1 MGENTKKIEIPYA
14 ITVRDLAKLLQT
26 NSIQVIKV
34 LMANGVMANIN
45 QMIDYDTA
53 AVVAMKSVLRLFL
66 KRMEPLKMKRLPEKF
81 RYGGRLLS
89 VRIRKI

>member
-1 MGENTKKIEIPYA
+1 MGENVKKIEIPYA
-14 ITVRDLAKLLQT
+14 ITVRDLAKLLQS

-53 AVVAMKSVLRLFL
+53 AIVANEIGFEAVPES
-66 KRMEPLKMKRLPEKF
+66 EEKF
-81 RYGGRLLS
+81 LYGAKSLNVKTR
-89 VRIRKI
+89 RI